1 MKLGDIVG
9 YSIRAIKE
17 RYLRSA
23 LTILM
28 VLLGAMLLTGL
39 NGLGEG
45 FNYNIQKEFE
55 ALAPDVITLTP
66 SPIISGPGDDPDEPD
81 SAPPVELNLLTL
93 KIIYPLI
100 KILLF

>member
-1 MKLGDIVG
+1 MKVEDIVG
-9 YSIRAIKE
+9 YSTRAIKE

-45 FNYNIQKEFE
+45 FNYNIQKES
-55 ALAPDVITLTP
+55 TLHLVLSTFSTQWVQP
-66 SPIISGPGDDPDEPD
+66 YAAMQSVGLGS
-81 SAPPVELNLLTL
+81 
-93 KIIYPLI
+93 I
-100 KILLF
+100 KNNRDLFYDM

>member
-1 MKLGDIVG
+1 MG
-9 YSIRAIKE
+9 YSTRAIKE
-17 RYLRSA
+17 RKLRSG

-55 ALAPDVITLTP
+55 ALAPDVITLTR
-66 SPIISGPGDDPDEPD
+66 SPIISGPGGDPDEPG
-81 SAPPVELNLLTL
+81 SVVPSSQLLTSQKFPEFDAL
-93 KIIYPLI
+93 S
-100 KILLF
+100 